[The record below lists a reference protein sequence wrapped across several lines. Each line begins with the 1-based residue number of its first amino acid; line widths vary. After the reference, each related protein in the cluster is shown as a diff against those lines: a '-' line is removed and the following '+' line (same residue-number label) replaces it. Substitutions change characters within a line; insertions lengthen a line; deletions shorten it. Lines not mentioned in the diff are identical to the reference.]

1 MANLLLNVQNQRH
14 GSMTYSTKIPLLEGY
29 YKKQGSK
36 LLSSKGFQLLIRN
49 RSAKN
54 TTASK
59 TSQFLL
65 KVEEDGS
72 REYVSSLWQT
82 RTAGTHEFE
91 HNGIRYTVTLTQS
104 QPYVAPLFETRTR

>member
-1 MANLLLNVQNQRH
+1 MI
-14 GSMTYSTKIPLLEGY
+14 YSTKIPPLEGY
-29 YKKQGSK
+29 YKKEGSVLK
-36 LLSSKGFQLLIRN
+36 SSKGFQLLIRN
-49 RSAKN
+49 RSAKS

-65 KVEEDGS
+65 KVDADGN

-91 HNGIRYTVTLTQS
+91 HNGIRYTVTLTTS
-104 QPYVAPLFETRTR
+104 MPYVAPLYETRTR

>member
-1 MANLLLNVQNQRH
+1 
-14 GSMTYSTKIPLLEGY
+14 MTHSTKVPILEGY
-29 YKKQGSK
+29 YNKKGGV
-36 LLSSKGFQLLIRN
+36 LKGRHGFDLLIRK
-49 RSAKN
+49 RSANK

-65 KVEEDGS
+65 KVDEDGT

-91 HNGIRYTVTLTQS
+91 YNGIRYAVTLTQS
-104 QPYVAPLFETRTR
+104 LPYIAPLFETRTR

>member
-1 MANLLLNVQNQRH
+1 MINSTNV
-14 GSMTYSTKIPLLEGY
+14 PPLEGY
-29 YKKQGSK
+29 YKKEGYVLK
-36 LLSSKGFQLLIRN
+36 SSKGFQLLIRN

-65 KVEEDGS
+65 KVDADGN
-72 REYVSSLWQT
+72 REYISSLWQT

-91 HNGIRYTVTLTQS
+91 HNGIRYAVTLTQS
-104 QPYVAPLFETRTR
+104 QPYIAPLFESRTR

>member
-1 MANLLLNVQNQRH
+1 
-14 GSMTYSTKIPLLEGY
+14 MTYSTKIPLLEGY

-54 TTASK
+54 TTTSK

-72 REYVSSLWQT
+72 REYISSLWQT

>member
-1 MANLLLNVQNQRH
+1 MINSTNV
-14 GSMTYSTKIPLLEGY
+14 PPLEGY
-29 YKKQGSK
+29 YKKEGYVLK
-36 LLSSKGFQLLIRN
+36 SSKGFQLLIRN

-65 KVEEDGS
+65 KVDADGS
-72 REYVSSLWQT
+72 REYISSLWQT

-91 HNGIRYTVTLTQS
+91 HNGIRYAVTLTQS
-104 QPYVAPLFETRTR
+104 QPYIAPLFESRTR